1 MENQQN
7 ITSSNATQ
15 PPTQGVL
22 PPQQPKRSKK
32 KRLLIA
38 VALVLVLAIGLIVVV
53 SSTKDKATSNTNTS
67 SRPYDG
73 GKRDPK
79 AMHFIS
85 NANKE
90 KILATINNA
99 QNLED
104 LGNNTTQAF
113 ASAMKEGFGTYSSYN
128 APPIVVGESQENS
141 VESYLEGAT
150 ITPLAETDLPLAKKI
165 VSVFANE
172 YAKYPIEWMRYASS
186 PEAFVFAKEVKIG
199 DDSAG
204 GVTRVAI
211 IYDIGQFQN
220 ISTPVEQQYADV
232 YLKQLIHHE
241 IAHWVDQQT
250 FGTDNPYD
258 RDWLKLNPGGVA
270 DYNSGYDLSSE
281 NNYADH
287 PALGFI
293 SGYALTNWEEDKA
306 EVYSYLFTKEGTQ
319 KLNQYNLKDP
329 ILKKKMNYW
338 KDFIKKKVPGMDD
351 SYFKKYIES

>member
-1 MENQQN
+1 MENLLN
-7 ITSSNATQ
+7 STDTNNTQ
-15 PPTQGVL
+15 L
-22 PPQQPKRSKK
+22 PPQPELPPEKPNRSKK
-32 KRLLIA
+32 KWLYIA
-38 VALVLVLAIGLIVVV
+38 IALVSTLVIGFLAV
-53 SSTKDKATSNTNTS
+53 SLSTKNKTSQNTDT
-67 SRPYDG
+67 SRPYSG

-85 NANKE
+85 NENKE
-90 KILATINNA
+90 KILQKINNA
-99 QNLED
+99 QSLTE
-104 LGNNTTQAF
+104 LGDSTTQAF
-113 ASAMKEGFGTYSSYN
+113 ASAMKEDYGTNSSYN
-128 APPIVVGESQENS
+128 APPIVVDNSQENS
-141 VESYLEGAT
+141 VETYLEGAT
-150 ITPLAETDLPLAKKI
+150 ITPLAEADLPLAKKI
-165 VSVFANE
+165 INVFADE

-204 GVTRVAI
+204 GVTKVAI

-220 ISTPVEQQYADV
+220 ISTPVEQKYADV

-258 RDWLKLNPGGVA
+258 RDWLKLNPGGVD
-270 DYNSGYDLSSE
+270 DYNSGYDFSSE

-306 EVYSYLFTKEGTQ
+306 EIYSYMFTKEGTQ
-319 KLNQYNLKDP
+319 KLNQYSLKDP
-329 ILKKKMNYW
+329 VLKKKVNYW
-338 KDFIKKKVPGMDD
+338 KDFIKEKVPGMDD